1 MSHPLCVICL
11 QVERSIQMAEL
22 FVKNFYSKIST
33 FSEDSHIIWLQTYS
47 SSSNW
52 TRRLFHLHWIR
63 KCAPSSP
70 TQLQESRLKRRDWLR
85 NLSEKIEK
93 KIIVIFSSLR
103 WMIWL
108 IEQHWKILNN
118 RWGEGGGYKSLLNF
132 FVIHLEINRQI
143 KSLSSLSFLFLF
155 LSLLISLFFSSA
167 RSFFL
172 PFHTIVIDFAL
183 AWMSLELV
191 LDVLHEPSFEM
202 ITTVGNYYGTMTNAT
217 SFSSSPLQLVSNL
230 ARFEL
235 S

>member
-70 TQLQESRLKRRDWLR
+70 TQLQESRSKRRDWLR

-167 RSFFL
+167 RSFFSAFPHHSHWFCISL
-172 PFHTIVIDFAL
+172 NESWVGIRCFARTIIRNDNDC
-183 AWMSLELV
+183 WEL
-191 LDVLHEPSFEM
+191 LWHDDKCNKFFFF
-202 ITTVGNYYGTMTNAT
+202 AT
-217 SFSSSPLQLVSNL
+217 STRLEFGSF
-230 ARFEL
+230 RT
-235 S
+235 